1 MADKDKWGQIFGGDT
16 PPKTK
21 TPELVVNQPLKSA
34 YNAFETQDRLLGF
47 TVRCPSAK
55 MRCTFFY
62 HHLLTVALNEP
73 ENSFLVLTTNSSVI
87 TIRGRRLHFL
97 ADALTLHTVKSI
109 NEFSK
114 DLYTAPCPDD
124 DQSYIERI
132 DIQLI
137 KGAGVPQGAA
147 AKNGEAVTGA

>member
-1 MADKDKWGQIFGGDT
+1 MADKDKWGQMFGGDT
-16 PPKTK
+16 LAKTK

-34 YNAFETQDRLLGF
+34 YSAFDTQDRLLGF

-55 MRCTFFY
+55 LRCTFFY

-73 ENSFLVLTTNSSVI
+73 ENSFLVLTMNSSVI
-87 TIRGRRLHFL
+87 TLRGKRLHFL

-109 NEFSK
+109 NEFSE
-114 DLYTAPCPDD
+114 DLYTSPLDD
-124 DQSYIERI
+124 EQSYIEKI

-147 AKNGEAVTGA
+147 AKNGEAVTRA

>member
-1 MADKDKWGQIFGGDT
+1 MADKDKWGQMFGGDT

-87 TIRGRRLHFL
+87 TLRGKRLQLL

-114 DLYTAPCPDD
+114 DLHTTVLPNDE
-124 DQSYIERI
+124 QSYIEKI

-137 KGAGVPQGAA
+137 KGAG
-147 AKNGEAVTGA
+147 NGQQANKKLEEV